1 MQASDKKTIA
11 IYSTAGALVG
21 GAYGFTHPSLKTL
34 DKIDA
39 QTQRTSVIY
48 KNYYDSFNKQAV
60 IGAVANGDLD
70 LATATKINR
79 TIDSIKNVENAE
91 IKVEELLDIPKSK
104 RAQSLK
110 NAIKDANAAH
120 KTMRHE
126 IKFLKNKE
134 LFKKLLDLKII
145 NPELFLET
153 LNKAKKD
160 MILKY
165 KLLSKNAIL
174 GAIGGAAGFALA
186 GMGLK
191 SLFGQNAGKT
201 SSN

>member
-1 MQASDKKTIA
+1 
-11 IYSTAGALVG
+11 
-21 GAYGFTHPSLKTL
+21 
-34 DKIDA
+34 
-39 QTQRTSVIY
+39 
-48 KNYYDSFNKQAV
+48 
-60 IGAVANGDLD
+60 
-70 LATATKINR
+70 
-79 TIDSIKNVENAE
+79 
-91 IKVEELLDIPKSK
+91 
-104 RAQSLK
+104 
-110 NAIKDANAAH
+110 
-120 KTMRHE
+120 MRHE